1 MEALT
6 PSTTPKQ
13 YPASKPCTSALQDT
27 ASSFPSSLSGLS
39 GDGGI
44 PAFTME
50 YALSAS
56 AFTMASALLLALLLA
71 KAEPAVRANS
81 KAKPKIGVRERFIS
95 SPPDLG
101 KITVCELRESAG
113 TRRNSTS
120 AAKLDQQGAKPL
132 TNRE

>member
-13 YPASKPCTSALQDT
+13 YPASKPCTSALQDM

-44 PAFTME
+44 PR
-50 YALSAS
+50 
-56 AFTMASALLLALLLA
+56 FTMASALLESVFTMASAFSASAFTVASALLLA

-81 KAKPKIGVRERFIS
+81 KAKLKIGVRERFIS
-95 SPPDLG
+95 SPPVPNDVPHRG
-101 KITVCELRESAG
+101 IPA
-113 TRRNSTS
+113 N
-120 AAKLDQQGAKPL
+120 LDFGGAIQGDMQARL
-132 TNRE
+132 CT